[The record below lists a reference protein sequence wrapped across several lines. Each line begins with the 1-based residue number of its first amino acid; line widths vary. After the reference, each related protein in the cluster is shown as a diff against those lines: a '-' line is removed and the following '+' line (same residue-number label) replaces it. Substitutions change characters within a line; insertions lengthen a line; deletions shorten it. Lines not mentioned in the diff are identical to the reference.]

1 MNVGRSAAGGG
12 PVMWRSYITKENPGF
27 KQGLRFAWLYSARPC
42 PVSLP
47 GHAVLQ
53 ECGHR
58 RLIRRAGVGGE
69 IKNKK
74 KAGRLEI
81 RGTDV
86 IM

>member
-1 MNVGRSAAGGG
+1 MC
-12 PVMWRSYITKENPGF
+12 RSYIIKENPGF
-27 KQGLRFAWLYSARPC
+27 KRGLRSARLFSARPC

-69 IKNKK
+69 MEKK
-74 KAGRLEI
+74 KKSRRAGRREI
-81 RGTDV
+81 RGKDV